1 MSLDDIKK
9 AILAEA
15 EKEAEKIRVEN
26 ENKIAAVKKEW
37 QEKIDERKQEIIA
50 SAQRKANQK
59 VQQTQFKLQAQA
71 QTEILNQ
78 KQRLI
83 DKVYKSALKKLTELS
98 DDEYVE
104 LMTKLIDQLPK
115 TDGKLISV
123 KDKEGLLKKAL
134 KKSDKKYDLASE
146 VIGGH
151 GGFIFKSKEIE
162 IDSTFAS
169 LVNNAEDQTILPVS
183 NLLFNQPEN

>member
-1 MSLDDIKK
+1 MALDDIKK

-15 EKEAEKIRVEN
+15 EKEAEKIRAES

-37 QEKIDERKQEIIA
+37 QEKVEQKKQEIIA

-78 KQRLI
+78 KQGII
-83 DKVYKSALKKLTELS
+83 DKVYKSALKKLTEL
-98 DDEYVE
+98 DDDQYVE
-104 LMTKLIDQLPK
+104 LMIKLIDSLPE
-115 TDGKLISV
+115 TAGELISV
-123 KDKEGLLKKAL
+123 KEKEGLLKKAL
-134 KKSDKKYDLASE
+134 KKNGKKYDLAQE
-146 VIGGH
+146 VIGGQ

-162 IDSTFAS
+162 IDNTFAS
-169 LVNNAEDQTILPVS
+169 LINNTKDQTILPVS
-183 NLLFNQPEN
+183 NLLFNQSEN